1 MKNKISL
8 YLIIIFSLLAIFQS
22 RAISDKVSI
31 IYVVENQPITN
42 VEINNEIKYLL
53 LINPK
58 LKEIDKETLVKYAS
72 KSILKEKIK
81 ELEIIKYYKF
91 GKNKNIVN
99 NNLNR
104 MMLNLNITEENE
116 FNSLL
121 SSIDLSKEFLSK
133 KIEIELIW
141 NRLIYEMYKDKLLID
156 EEEIKEKLKTT
167 INNQANKVNEYN
179 LYEILFSPKTTSD
192 LDADIQKIT
201 KSIQDIGFENTA
213 NIFSIS
219 NSSKFGGK
227 IGWINEN
234 QLSKIILK
242 KISEL
247 NIGEIT
253 DPINVPSGKLILFLK
268 DKRQVKNDLS
278 LEDQLSKKV
287 NSERNKQLNRFS
299 AIYYK
304 KIELNTKIYER

>member
-8 YLIIIFSLLAIFQS
+8 YLIIIFILLAIFQS

>member
-121 SSIDLSKEFLSK
+121 SSIDLSKKFLSK

-141 NRLIYEMYKDKLLID
+141 NRLIYEMYKDKLVID
-156 EEEIKEKLKTT
+156 EEKIKEKLKTT
-167 INNQANKVNEYN
+167 INNQADKINEYN
-179 LYEILFSPKTTSD
+179 LSEILFSPKTTSD

-219 NSSKFGGK
+219 NSSKFGGE

-234 QLSKIILK
+234 QLSKIVLG
-242 KISEL
+242 KIEKL

-278 LEDQLSKKV
+278 LEDQLSKKI
-287 NSERNKQLNRFS
+287 NSERNKQLNSFS

-304 KIELNTKIYER
+304 KIELDTKIYER

>member
-8 YLIIIFSLLAIFQS
+8 YLVIIFYLLVTFQS
-22 RAISDKVSI
+22 RAIPEKVSI

-91 GKNKNIVN
+91 GKNEKIVK

-121 SSIDLSKEFLSK
+121 SSIDLSKKFLSK

-141 NRLIYEMYKDKLLID
+141 NRLIYEMYKDKLVID
-156 EEEIKEKLKTT
+156 EEKIKEKLKTT
-167 INNQANKVNEYN
+167 INNQADKINEYN
-179 LYEILFSPKTTSD
+179 LSEILFSPKTTSD

-219 NSSKFGGK
+219 NSSKFGGE

-234 QLSKIILK
+234 QLSKIVLG
-242 KISEL
+242 KIEKL

-278 LEDQLSKKV
+278 LEDQLSKKI
-287 NSERNKQLNRFS
+287 NSERNKQLNSFS

-304 KIELNTKIYER
+304 KIELDTKIYER

>member
-141 NRLIYEMYKDKLLID
+141 NRLIYEMYKDKLVID
-156 EEEIKEKLKTT
+156 EEKIKEKLKTT
-167 INNQANKVNEYN
+167 INNQADKINEYN
-179 LYEILFSPKTTSD
+179 LSEILFSPKTTSD

-219 NSSKFGGK
+219 NSSKFGGE

-234 QLSKIILK
+234 QLSKIVLG
-242 KISEL
+242 KIEKL